1 MIIFYLNIILL
12 ILNLF
17 NGINSKEYANY
28 IKEFNKNIQSGR
40 YLEAKLILE
49 DIDNQ
54 SIFDN
59 PELDLRYNLIQLKLK
74 DTVYKNLSN
83 QDSYLKALVFIH
95 KRDFDKTLKNLKLA
109 IRLNPKDSTL
119 KKIYETV
126 LNEEII
132 FAEYTNLTNSKKN
145 YSQKEALAI
154 LDLMK
159 RKEKYIQYE

>member
-1 MIIFYLNIILL
+1 MIIYYLNIILL

-17 NGINSKEYANY
+17 NGINSNEYANY
-28 IKEFNKNIQSGR
+28 IQEFNNNIQTRR

-59 PELDLRYNLIQLKLK
+59 PDLDLRYNLIQLKLK

-83 QDSYLKALVFIH
+83 QDSYLKALVFIQ
-95 KRDFDKTLKNLKLA
+95 KRDFDKTLKNLKMA

-119 KKIYETV
+119 KRIYETV

-132 FAEYTNLTNSKKN
+132 FAEFTNSTNSKKN